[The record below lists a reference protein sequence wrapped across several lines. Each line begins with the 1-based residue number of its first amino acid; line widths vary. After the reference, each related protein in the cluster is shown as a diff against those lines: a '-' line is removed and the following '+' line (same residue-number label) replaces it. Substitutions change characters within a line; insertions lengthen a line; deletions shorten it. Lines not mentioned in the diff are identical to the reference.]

1 MDKNTLIKVTNR
13 NSGRVGYQISELQV
27 NRQFASRE
35 TKEITFDEL
44 EKLSFE
50 PGGNVLLKEYLVVKN
65 QEALD
70 ALGIKVEPEYFYT
83 TEDVKRILEKGTI
96 NEFLD
101 LLDFAPDGVLDEV
114 KDLAVSLPL
123 NDMNKI
129 KAILDKL
136 NFDVMAVIRNNN
148 YKFDGDTEGTKEVEQ
163 PKPTGRRA
171 ATPVVAE
178 RKTETPKYIITQ

>member
-1 MDKNTLIKVTNR
+1 MEKNTLIKVTNR
-13 NSGRVGYQISELQV
+13 DSGRVGYQIAELQV

-50 PGGNVLLKEYLVVKN
+50 PGGDVLLKEYLIIKDK
-65 QEALD
+65 EALD
-70 ALGIKVEPEYFYT
+70 ALGIEVEPEYFYT
-83 TEDVKRILEKGTI
+83 TEDVKRILEKGTL

-114 KDLAVSLPL
+114 KNLAVSLPL

-129 KAILDKL
+129 KAIFDKL

-148 YKFDGDTEGTKEVEQ
+148 YKFDGDAEGTKEAEQ
-163 PKPTGRRA
+163 PTTKGRRA
-171 ATPVVAE
+171 ATPVIEENKA
-178 RKTETPKYIITQ
+178 PKYIITQQ